1 MQSSVFR
8 FSMTNQIS
16 LRHKLCSS
24 YLRLSEKIKSISR
37 FFLHRSLTKDIL
49 TLPYP
54 SKNRL
59 FYVQVYKWM
68 WFWRFSGILFYTK
81 RKAECNQHY
90 RNNLLHSKQAYT
102 FHFLPHLSWQ
112 NHTSKYSSKK
122 GEKHFL
128 PHLNLI
134 SPQTEIVYTL
144 LFYHFVPKRRFS
156 SPTGTNT
163 PIKFFSPACFSVKYK
178 I

>member
-59 FYVQVYKWM
+59 FYVQVYRWM

-102 FHFLPHLSWQ
+102 FHFLLHLSWQ

-122 GEKHFL
+122 GGKAFPPSLKSDFSTNRDCLYPSFL
-128 PHLNLI
+128 PFRSQKKIFL
-134 SPQTEIVYTL
+134 
-144 LFYHFVPKRRFS
+144 
-156 SPTGTNT
+156 TNRN
-163 PIKFFSPACFSVKYK
+163 KHSH
-178 I
+178 